1 MRGVFKSLF
10 LLLLIVGIFFALSF
24 VVNVSAKVTHTSV
37 VKNVVPNVNVWNPWP
52 PPIKKEKGGDGIAGN
67 VWNPW
72 PPPIKD
78 DSLAVASVVGGSVW
92 NPWPP
97 PIKKEKGGDGIAG
110 NVWNPW
116 PPPIKKEKGG
126 GGVAMLNSVG
136 GSVWNPWPP
145 PIKKEKG
152 GDGLN

>member
-52 PPIKKEKGGDGIAGN
+52 PPVKKEKGGDGIAGN

-72 PPPIKD
+72 PPP
-78 DSLAVASVVGGSVW
+78 V
-92 NPWPP
+92 
-97 PIKKEKGGDGIAG
+97 
-110 NVWNPW
+110 
-116 PPPIKKEKGG
+116 KKEKGG
-126 GGVAMLNSVG
+126 GGVTMLNSVG

-145 PIKKEKG
+145 PVKKEKG